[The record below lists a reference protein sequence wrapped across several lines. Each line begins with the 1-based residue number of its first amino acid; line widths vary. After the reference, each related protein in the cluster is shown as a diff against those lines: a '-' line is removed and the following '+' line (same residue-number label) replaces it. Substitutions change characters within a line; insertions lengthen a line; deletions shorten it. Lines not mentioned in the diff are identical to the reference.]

1 MSGVRQHAVYAA
13 TGKPSQDAADS
24 KMGSEGKPSDQWSK
38 NSLIDGTCT
47 ADKNTSGK
55 QDVGPDS
62 SVNSHKQGN
71 W

>member
-1 MSGVRQHAVYAA
+1 MTAVRQHAVYAA
-13 TGKPSQDAADS
+13 TGKPSQDASDS

-38 NSLIDGTCT
+38 NNLIDGKGDG
-47 ADKNTSGK
+47 DKNTSGK

-62 SVNSHKQGN
+62 GVKSHKQGN